1 MSPNGSETV
10 IHDLALHMQLHP
22 THTLCHADV
31 GNAFNTQNR
40 FAFLEQVHEH
50 FPELLALAA
59 QFYTHESDLL
69 IWGADASCAG

>member
-10 IHDLALHMQLHP
+10 IHDLALHP
-22 THTLCHADV
+22 THTLCLADF

-40 FAFLEQVHEH
+40 FAFLEHVHEH

-59 QFYTHESDLL
+59 QFYMHEVGPAHL
-69 IWGADASCAG
+69 GR